1 MEIIIFIVVLV
12 VLILVHEIGHF
23 IVAKLSGMRVD
34 EFGIGY
40 PPRALTLGKIGDTE
54 YTLNWLPF
62 GGFVRIFGEDG
73 APEDASEEASGD
85 MLVPNTTPVE
95 APTKSRAFGSKPL
108 ILQALVLIAGI
119 AMNLVFA
126 YLLFTTTLI
135 IGTQQEL
142 TQTQAHTVKDAV
154 IVFTSVRPGSPA
166 DKAGF
171 LPGDEIKNEEM
182 ITKAYG
188 ESYNGTDPAA
198 FTTLIGI
205 DTMGAPI
212 RFTVDRNG
220 KTLTL
225 TATPATNTIPG
236 EPSHPG
242 IGVSVSAIGTLK
254 TPILKAPYQGLV
266 FTWNVT
272 EETAVELVQFFKSV
286 ILFKANLNEVS
297 GPVGIANA
305 VGQASM
311 NGISALVSLVGL
323 ISINLALINLLPIPA
338 LDGGRLLF
346 VIIEAI
352 IRRPLNPKI
361 AERVNMV
368 GFILLVLLMLVITGH
383 DIYTLVKH

>member
-1 MEIIIFIVVLV
+1 MEVLIFIVVLI

-73 APEDASEEASGD
+73 GAVAEEVTNETAEETGAVPAP
-85 MLVPNTTPVE
+85 V
-95 APTKSRAFGSKPL
+95 KSRAFNTKPL

-126 YLLFTTTLI
+126 YLLFTVTLI

-142 TQTQAHTVKDAV
+142 TQAQSQTVKDAV
-154 IVFTSVRPGSPA
+154 IVFDSIRPGSPA

-171 LPGDEIKNEEM
+171 LPGDEIKSEEI
-182 ITKAYG
+182 ITKNYG
-188 ESYNGTDPAA
+188 ESYTGADPVG
-198 FTTLIGI
+198 FTTLIGF
-205 DTMGAPI
+205 DTTNSPMTFI
-212 RFTVDRNG
+212 VDRNG

-225 TATPATNTIPG
+225 VATPATSTIPG
-236 EPSHPG
+236 APSRPG
-242 IGVSVSAIGTLK
+242 LGVAVSSIGTVK
-254 TPILKAPYQGLV
+254 TPLLQAPYQGLI

-272 EETAVELVQFFKSV
+272 EQTAIELWQFFKSV
-286 ILFKANLNEVS
+286 VTLKANLNEVS

-305 VGQASM
+305 VGQASS
-311 NGISALVSLVGL
+311 NGISALLSLVAL
-323 ISINLALINLLPIPA
+323 ISVNLALINLLPIPA
-338 LDGGRLLF
+338 LDGGRVLF

-352 IRRPLNPKI
+352 IRKPLNPKI

-368 GFILLVLLMLVITGH
+368 GFALLLLLMVVITGH
-383 DIYTLVKH
+383 DIYTLIKH